1 MLYTVD
7 DIRQT
12 FDSGTYNRGAEYH
25 RRRKVL
31 HVAID
36 GDVIKGLVSGSDN
49 GSYRQTIKLSMSGQQ
64 KRLKVDCSCPMDYNC
79 KHTVA
84 VLLAALDSMPKPA
97 QPPALPCRLPP
108 LADRAFLCDRHRA
121 PKTSRS
127 PGRRGCQGAVPAYL
141 CADAG
146 LILCVL
152 GMSIAWRWNG
162 ISRSRDA

>member
-97 QPPALPCRLPP
+97 QPPALPSDFLRWLTELSYVTDTARRKQAAR
-108 LADRAFLCDRHRA
+108 LAD
-121 PKTSRS
+121 
-127 PGRRGCQGAVPAYL
+127 
-141 CADAG
+141 ADAKAQHR
-146 LILCVL
+146 LIYVL
-152 GMSIAWRWNG
+152 MPDSFSA
-162 ISRSRDA
+162 SLV